1 MIEKIINF
9 TTKTLQDIKYKNDLD
24 IEIIEDNFNNINYT
38 KSYKIRGDWYDE
50 DEFIKQIYKL
60 AKEFSLQFKSSSIK
74 IETSKQIKEQL
85 DDIFIEGKITILLTE
100 VY

>member
-24 IEIIEDNFNNINYT
+24 IEIIEDNFNNVNYT

-60 AKEFSLQFKSSSIK
+60 AEEFSLQFKSSNIK